1 MIETWVCWKRENKSK
16 GKQIDEKPEFLF
28 GISLYFSI
36 AKSQGWARMCLQV
49 GDGAQLKI
57 LGGWLTRKFNLIS
70 KMGVGEGNGYTK
82 EGGGGHE
89 DISPQYF
96 WMILKKSQVHISFL
110 KQKMVALIEK
120 KMISKTAI
128 SRLKMCF
135 TCRCNV
141 LHRDTISR
149 ERDFRSFERL

>member
-57 LGGWLTRKFNLIS
+57 LGRWLTRKFNLIS

-82 EGGGGHE
+82 EGGGGTKIFHPNIFE
-89 DISPQYF
+89 WY
-96 WMILKKSQVHISFL
+96 WKKVKFIYHF
-110 KQKMVALIEK
+110 
-120 KMISKTAI
+120 
-128 SRLKMCF
+128 
-135 TCRCNV
+135 
-141 LHRDTISR
+141 
-149 ERDFRSFERL
+149 